1 MKILTSLILL
11 LSFLEVSAQK
21 NRKGEISYY
30 VFNANGEPCK
40 IEEGKF
46 IGILEKLADTAWQWK
61 YYNFTGPIIS
71 VETYRDR
78 EMTLPHGY
86 FAFFDDNGIIDSSGF
101 TSKGKKNK
109 TWYYYSDSLT
119 VWQSEEYNNGIL
131 IKRMSGAELRSRS
144 KNPGDTN
151 DTSEFDQVEKE
162 ATFRGDIKAW
172 VKYLEKNLQF
182 PDRAKQLDK
191 QGKVM
196 INFVVDAD
204 GSVGDITL
212 AQSVE
217 FSLDEEALRLIRQS
231 PKWAPAIQKGKPVK
245 AYRRQPVTFAFR

>member
-1 MKILTSLILL
+1 
-11 LSFLEVSAQK
+11 
-21 NRKGEISYY
+21 
-30 VFNANGEPCK
+30 
-40 IEEGKF
+40 
-46 IGILEKLADTAWQWK
+46 
-61 YYNFTGPIIS
+61 
-71 VETYRDR
+71 
-78 EMTLPHGY
+78 MT
-86 FAFFDDNGIIDSSGF
+86 
-101 TSKGKKNK
+101 
-109 TWYYYSDSLT
+109 
-119 VWQSEEYNNGIL
+119 
-131 IKRMSGAELRSRS
+131 GAELRSRRE
-144 KNPGDTN
+144 NPADTN
-151 DTSEFDQVEKE
+151 DRSEFDQVEKE

-204 GSVGDITL
+204 GSVGDISL